1 MVATMIAAAY
11 FAAGTF
17 AYAATVF
24 AVNFALSY
32 VVTRI
37 FSDNPEQQQDMG
49 VRQQVPPSA
58 VNAVPIVYGNAYMG
72 GTFVDAVLT
81 TDQKTM
87 YYVLAISSISPNGQF
102 TFDRTDMY
110 YGDRKITFD
119 GSDLTK
125 VVSLTDEAGNVDTKI
140 SGNLYISLYT
150 STAGGT
156 ITSANGASAPS
167 TVMGGSDIAAGQRW
181 SGTRQMNGLGFAIV
195 KLIYNRDADTT
206 QLQPI
211 HLK

>member
-1 MVATMIAAAY
+1 MVSTLIGAAANWLVTTL
-11 FAAGTF
+11 GIGVT
-17 AYAATVF
+17 AATF

-37 FSDNPEQQQDMG
+37 FAENPEQQQDMG

-58 VNAVPIVYGNAYMG
+58 VNAIPIVYGDAYMG

-102 TFDRTDMY
+102 TFDTADMY

-119 GSDLTK
+119 GTDLTK

-150 STAGGT
+150 STTGGT
-156 ITSANGASAPS
+156 ITSS
-167 TVMGGSDIAAGQRW
+167 GGYTIHTFTGD
-181 SGTRQMNGLGFAIV
+181 GTFQFNSFSI
-195 KLIYNRDADTT
+195 N
-206 QLQPI
+206 
-211 HLK
+211 